1 MDTIHPSRPQSRRH
15 RLGRIV
21 RRAGGPLRLLKEALI
36 HFDRDGGF
44 VLAGHIAYMSV
55 LSLFPFLIFLFG
67 IAGLLGQTE
76 QGSEFVAYGLSQLPP
91 EVARVLARPINEV
104 LSQSGGGVLTF
115 GALGTLWTASS
126 GLEAARGILNRAF
139 GVTQG
144 PPFWRTRI
152 ESVLLIIVISF
163 LVPIGMSLLVIGPV
177 VWNAVRS
184 FVILPPIWDW
194 VWLALRYS
202 LSAALLFATISVL
215 YFILPH
221 RRLKPRWV
229 FPGALLT
236 VVLWLLLGT
245 LFSLYL
251 AYFGR
256 YSVTYGSLGG
266 VIAAL
271 VFFYLAGTI
280 FIFGAEVNAAIARA
294 EGRLSHRPKTP
305 AVV

>member
-1 MDTIHPSRPQSRRH
+1 MDTVQPAVRHSQRH
-15 RLGRIV
+15 RLWRIV
-21 RRAGGPLRLLKEALI
+21 RRAGGPARLLKEALI

-76 QGSEFVAYGLSQLPP
+76 QGREFVAYGLSQLPP
-91 EVARVLARPINEV
+91 EVARVLARPIGEV

-115 GALGTLWTASS
+115 GVLGTLWTASS

-144 PPFWRTRI
+144 PPFWRSRI
-152 ESVLLIIVISF
+152 QSVLLIIIISF

-177 VWNAVRS
+177 VWNAIQRFIDV
-184 FVILPPIWDW
+184 PPIWAW
-194 VWLALRYS
+194 VWLVLRYS
-202 LSAALLFATISVL
+202 LSAALLFATISAL
-215 YFILPH
+215 YFVLPH
-221 RRLKPRWV
+221 RRLRPRWV
-229 FPGALLT
+229 FPGALMT

-266 VIAAL
+266 VMVAL
-271 VFFYLAGTI
+271 IFFYMTGVI
-280 FIFGAEVNAAIARA
+280 FIFGAELNAAIARA
-294 EGRLSHRPKTP
+294 EGRAAHGSKAP

>member
-1 MDTIHPSRPQSRRH
+1 MDTAHPSIPHSRRH

-21 RRAGGPLRLLKEALI
+21 RHAGGPARLLKEALV

-55 LSLFPFLIFLFG
+55 LSLFPFLIFLVSV
-67 IAGLLGQTE
+67 AGLLGQTE
-76 QGSEFVAYGLSQLPP
+76 QGREFVAYGLAQLPP
-91 EVARVLARPINEV
+91 EVARVLARPIDEV
-104 LSQSGGGVLTF
+104 LSQSGGGLLTF
-115 GALGTLWTASS
+115 GVVGTLWTASS
-126 GLEAARGILNRAF
+126 GLEAARTIFNRAF

-144 PPFWRTRI
+144 PPFWRSRI
-152 ESVLLIIVISF
+152 QSVLLIILISF

-177 VWNAVRS
+177 VWDAVQR
-184 FVILPPIWDW
+184 FVYIPPIWDW
-194 VWLALRYS
+194 LWLALRYS
-202 LSAALLFATISVL
+202 LSAALLFATISAL
-215 YFILPH
+215 YFILPY
-221 RRLKPRWV
+221 RRMRPRWV

-236 VVLWLLLGT
+236 VVLWMLLGT

-266 VIAAL
+266 VIIAL
-271 VFFYLAGTI
+271 VFFYLVGTI
-280 FIFGAEVNAAIARA
+280 FIFGAEVNAAIART
-294 EGRLSHRPKTP
+294 EGRIARHRKTP